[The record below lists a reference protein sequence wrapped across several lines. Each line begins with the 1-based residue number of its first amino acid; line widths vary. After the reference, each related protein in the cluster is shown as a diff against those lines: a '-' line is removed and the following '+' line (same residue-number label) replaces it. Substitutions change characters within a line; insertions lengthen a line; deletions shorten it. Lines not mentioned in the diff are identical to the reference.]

1 MKLKLFSFL
10 LMAITAFPAFA
21 QNSSSNIPDTMHIMR
36 RVIMDGDTFFIYEFD
51 KFIFKQFQS
60 KEELEEYE
68 KLVKRVKKVMPYAK
82 LAAFRLQMMEDNL
95 NQLKTK
101 RAKKAYIKKTEQAI
115 KDEFMEPLQEMYVEE
130 GLLLLKLI
138 HRETGQTTYEVLKNY
153 RGNATLFFW
162 SMVAAKYDADLDVT
176 YDPIADYQIEFIIQ
190 SCNLE

>member
-1 MKLKLFSFL
+1 MKKLFAIIVIL
-10 LMAITAFPAFA
+10 LTAGPLYA
-21 QNSSSNIPDTMHIMR
+21 QTVQDNVPDTMVVMR

-60 KEELEEYE
+60 KEEMEEYE
-68 KLVKRVKKVMPYAK
+68 KLVRRVKKVLPYAK

-101 RAKKAYIKKTEQAI
+101 KAKKQYIKKTEEAI
-115 KDEFMEPLQEMYVEE
+115 KDEFMETLQDMYVEE

-138 HRETGQTTYEVLKNY
+138 HRETGQTTYEILKNY
-153 RGNATLFFW
+153 RGSATLFFW

-176 YDPIADYQIEFIIQ
+176 YDPIADYQIEFIIK
-190 SCNLE
+190 SCKLE